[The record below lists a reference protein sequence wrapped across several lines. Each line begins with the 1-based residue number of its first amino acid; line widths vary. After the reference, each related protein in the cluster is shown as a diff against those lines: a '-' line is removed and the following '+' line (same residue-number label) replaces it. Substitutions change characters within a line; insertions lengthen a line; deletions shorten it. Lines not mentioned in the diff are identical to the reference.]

1 MRLFPAPLTLLS
13 CFLSSPFSP
22 SSLSEEETKLGN
34 KVAAGAPSSDLSVY
48 NLHVISVVTLSCRF
62 YTVFNLQ
69 NYLIALQGMQAK

>member
-1 MRLFPAPLTLLS
+1 MNLFPAPLTLLS

-22 SSLSEEETKLGN
+22 SSLSEKETKLGN
-34 KVAAGAPSSDLSVY
+34 KVAAGNLSVY

-62 YTVFNLQ
+62 YTVFNQQ